1 MVEFFAN
8 TGMTTPLNNIN
19 SNVLSENEKRKK
31 NNLPI
36 NTTTMSKVKK
46 QSSIHKYFTMSKN
59 VGFANRVKASKN
71 IALSP
76 DMFMTPMDTPQNP
89 ECLYNFSYSSNQNNA
104 QLSSD
109 FLNSNEADN
118 VKRNQSEVQTPAMV
132 GSPIQPTEF
141 RGQYYAPKISENNFV
156 STHRRENET
165 LAMSEKSSVRH
176 IAYKYVN
183 DIDSIIEDESDD
195 DTNGELNG
203 EEDIVIKCW
212 DSIETSNAESELKGQ
227 TNSLKLPKK
236 TSTDTIQKIIN
247 QSITADIGDCNWDE
261 FFAEECNDD
270 CSDDDNH
277 TLYEDDAEVTTKDNI
292 NVMATN
298 EWNSRSNAS
307 TKQMKS
313 YHMAH
318 HASAILSSG
327 QDSTDNNRK
336 HSSLE
341 TNNQKSQMKNIADFK
356 FIAPAKMPF
365 NNTFRSNNMQNTNSF
380 NPPPEKKPKFSFID
394 GLVKNGK
401 KTDDYE
407 NKINSFKQVQKLH
420 FLE

>member
-1 MVEFFAN
+1 MVEFSAN

-36 NTTTMSKVKK
+36 DTTTMAKVKK

-76 DMFMTPMDTPQNP
+76 DMFMTPMDTPQKP
-89 ECLYNFSYSSNQNNA
+89 DCLYNFSYSSNQNYA
-104 QLSSD
+104 QISSEFLS
-109 FLNSNEADN
+109 SNEADYL
-118 VKRNQSEVQTPAMV
+118 KKKQSQVQTPAMV
-132 GSPIQPTEF
+132 GSPIQPTTF
-141 RGQYYAPKISENNFV
+141 REQYYAPKISENDFV

-183 DIDSIIEDESDD
+183 DIDSIIDDESDD
-195 DTNGELNG
+195 DTNGQLND

-227 TNSLKLPKK
+227 TNFLKHPIKS
-236 TSTDTIQKIIN
+236 STDNIQKIIN
-247 QSITADIGDCNWDE
+247 QSIAADIGDCNWDE
-261 FFAEECNDD
+261 FFTEECNDD

-277 TLYEDDAEVTTKDNI
+277 TFYEDSDEVTTNDNI
-292 NVMATN
+292 NVIATN
-298 EWNSRSNAS
+298 ECNSRSNAS
-307 TKQMKS
+307 TKQTKL

-318 HASAILSSG
+318 HASAMLSPG
-327 QDSTDNNRK
+327 QDSTDNNRT

-365 NNTFRSNNMQNTNSF
+365 NNTFRPNNMQNTNSF

-394 GLVKNGK
+394 VLIKNGK
-401 KTDDYE
+401 KTDDYDH
-407 NKINSFKQVQKLH
+407 KSNSFKQVQKLH
-420 FLE
+420 FME